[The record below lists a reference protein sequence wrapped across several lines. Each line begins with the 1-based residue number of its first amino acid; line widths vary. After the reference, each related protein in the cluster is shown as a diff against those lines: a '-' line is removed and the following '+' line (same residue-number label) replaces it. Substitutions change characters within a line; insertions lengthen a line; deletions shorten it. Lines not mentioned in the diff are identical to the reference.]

1 MALDK
6 VIDSAWLE
14 AGLKKVCDGIRSKTG
29 GSANLAFPDEM
40 DAQIRAIDT
49 QEDLSPELA
58 EQDSL
63 IEQIMAAMDSV
74 TVTITDTGSGLSDN
88 RCAIVV
94 DGVKYTAA
102 TTLKVARGT
111 TVTLEIY
118 HIKAIAGQK
127 TGWGTA
133 EVYVGFYWHED
144 EIVYVNTPS
153 DGATDFY
160 QYVVNGDV
168 TIDCIANGTIYD
180 GQSARTLISPSEATG
195 GESFTPTD
203 SGGTT
208 YKSKFADNN
217 TDLRAILENVNELA
231 GSGGAESVEVQI
243 INADMNYVYYSSPNA
258 EDGEISALNAQSGNH
273 TITCLKNSIIVVTDN
288 YSTSSSVLSNL
299 TSTTGEVI
307 APTLGDYNRKIR
319 LVMASQSGTIKIR

>member
-29 GSANLAFPDEM
+29 GSAKLEFPDEM

-63 IEQIMAAMDSV
+63 IGQIMAAMDSV
-74 TVTITDTGSGLSDN
+74 TVTITDTGYGMSEN

-118 HIKAIAGQK
+118 HIKATAGQK

-133 EVYVGFYWHED
+133 VVCIGPSWAFGQNEE
-144 EIVYVNTPS
+144 VYVNTPA
-153 DGATDFY
+153 DGATDIY
-160 QYVVNGDV
+160 EYVANGDV
-168 TIDCIANGTIYD
+168 AIDCIANGTMYE
-180 GQSARTLISPSEATG
+180 GRSASILISPSEATG
-195 GESFTPTD
+195 GEAFTPTD

-217 TDLRAILENVNELA
+217 ADLRAILEK
-231 GSGGAESVEVQI
+231 
-243 INADMNYVYYSSPNA
+243 
-258 EDGEISALNAQSGNH
+258 
-273 TITCLKNSIIVVTDN
+273 LK
-288 YSTSSSVLSNL
+288 
-299 TSTTGEVI
+299 
-307 APTLGDYNRKIR
+307 
-319 LVMASQSGTIKIR
+319 